1 MTPKTI
7 AIHTHNA
14 RMTMDGIKAGLIFS
28 FGGSRVVNGLV
39 GPIGAVES
47 EVVNSGGQVKGD
59 LNKENCVAPQT
70 KKSCHDQSQTN
81 VGGYGY
87 NLQGLNRKRDWKC
100 VRVWD
105 RR

>member
-14 RMTMDGIKAGLIFS
+14 RMTMDGTKAGLILL

-59 LNKENCVAPQT
+59 LNNQYHQTYLAENHFLHRV
-70 KKSCHDQSQTN
+70 KKVDRE
-81 VGGYGY
+81 
-87 NLQGLNRKRDWKC
+87 LQVQHCLLLVLLLAILKH
-100 VRVWD
+100 
-105 RR
+105 

>member
-1 MTPKTI
+1 MTPKTT
-7 AIHTHNA
+7 AKHTHNA

-39 GPIGAVES
+39 EPIGVVES

-70 KKSCHDQSQTN
+70 KNEGES
-81 VGGYGY
+81 
-87 NLQGLNRKRDWKC
+87 
-100 VRVWD
+100 
-105 RR
+105 